1 MVDEQGLFFPVGTKP
16 EVEGVRF
23 GSLQGSVGRIFFGDP
38 HDADEVKAA
47 GCCLRNGMYRANPA
61 GAVLSKEE
69 AVRWGR
75 IDKPSV
81 LPDGF
86 RRKEAMEWSVALVS
100 AKMSALANMLDA
112 DERRLHVAETRC
124 AVEQDAVDRK
134 TSAALEEQI
143 ERDLAEGYQTL
154 QDTLEQLAQGAY
166 ELFANSELSAEEG
179 QGSVRSLQDSEAL
192 LQIRTATRTAW
203 READCLATMGIE
215 QWSEA
220 TQAQAR
226 DQAIACQRELESLRG
241 YITTDTADGRWRAKD
256 DADEVEM
263 LQSGLRTTRDL
274 EHGADRV

>member
-16 EVEGVRF
+16 EIEGIRF
-23 GSLQGSVGRIFFGDP
+23 SSLQGSVGRIFFSDP
-38 HDADEVKAA
+38 HNADEVKEA

-81 LPDGF
+81 LPDSF

-112 DERRLHVAETRC
+112 DERWLHVAETRC

-134 TSAALEEQI
+134 TSATLEEQI

-154 QDTLEQLAQGAY
+154 QDTLEQLMQGAY

-179 QGSVRSLQDSEAL
+179 QGSVRSPQDSEAL
-192 LQIRTATRTAW
+192 LQIRTATRMAW
-203 READCLATMGIE
+203 HKADCLVTMGIE

-220 TQAQAR
+220 MQVWAR
-226 DQAIACQRELESLRG
+226 DWATACQRELESLWG
-241 YITTDTADGRWRAKD
+241 YITTNMADGHWQAKD
-256 DADEVEM
+256 DADKVKM
-263 LQSGLRTTRDL
+263 LQNRLQTT
-274 EHGADRV
+274 